1 MVGSDVAGLNWNEAV
16 TLEAASASVLGAEF
30 RFDKILQE
38 MGASPNGRGLWWI
51 IVIGVFLTQNVSDKL
66 SSSAFMSLAAKFPP
80 KTSCKGECD
89 EVGAKLLIEEL
100 KVGELNP
107 NDSIT
112 WRENVFSH
120 PLDSQSS
127 IIDCRRDSDISGIE
141 RRSFTE
147 TFSQSL
153 EKKYYP
159 P

>member
-30 RFDKILQE
+30 RLYIGDGSFSKWEGSMVDYCNR
-38 MGASPNGRGLWWI
+38 SFPNSK
-51 IVIGVFLTQNVSDKL
+51 VSDKL

-80 KTSCKGECD
+80 KTSCEGECD

-127 IIDCRRDSDISGIE
+127 IID
-141 RRSFTE
+141 
-147 TFSQSL
+147 
-153 EKKYYP
+153 
-159 P
+159 